1 MSDLKDDLLQALR
14 DVYATECYAER
25 VLRTYAAGTTH
36 YREINERIDA
46 DLMDA
51 LANQKSLAICIKR
64 IDGNDALLQ
73 TLPHEL
79 SGAIE
84 TGSTETPEHIAGDLA
99 SLIALKHREIESYT
113 SLIEIAEA
121 SGFFETKSV
130 CEVIVRQ
137 QAAMADWLQTRISST
152 VNASADRDSRC
163 SIPPC

>member
-1 MSDLKDDLLQALR
+1 MLCRA
-14 DVYATECYAER
+14 R
-25 VLRTYAAGTTH
+25 VGERTYAAGTTH

-51 LANQKSLAICIKR
+51 LANQKSLAICVER

-121 SGFFETKSV
+121 AFLLRQSPSVRSSYGNRPPWRTGSRRGF
-130 CEVIVRQ
+130 
-137 QAAMADWLQTRISST
+137 LQ
-152 VNASADRDSRC
+152 
-163 SIPPC
+163 P